1 MIIYG
6 LKYNLDISLVYL
18 KLIKMDNVFEQSKE
32 ADPFG
37 KANSQKLTNAINKFD
52 AEVFD
57 GRKTIHEAC
66 DFIFNQWIKTE
77 GEAQQPRVIG
87 ARQSFVGQIDYSSV
101 HDFLDSQLNLNK
113 YKKIVFKN
121 LK

>member
-6 LKYNLDISLVYL
+6 LKYDLNINLVYL
-18 KLIKMDNVFEQSKE
+18 KLIKMDNVFEPSKE

-37 KANSQKLTNAINKFD
+37 KTNSQRLTNAINKFD

-77 GEAQQPRVIG
+77 GEGQQPRVIG
-87 ARQSFVGQIDYSSV
+87 VRQSFVGQIDYSSV
-101 HDFLDSQLNLNK
+101 HDFLDSQLN
-113 YKKIVFKN
+113 
-121 LK
+121 